1 MKGNE
6 GIYPSFYLIHGLD
19 QTKPK
24 VQKSLH
30 KIPSPK
36 CQSDINNTWGI
47 TPRPNRKRIWNER
60 AIDGDEKAIDGE
72 NERGKIPMNSMGYR
86 ME

>member
-1 MKGNE
+1 MSPNERNE
-6 GIYPSFYLIHGLD
+6 GVPFISSDFILGSNKT
-19 QTKPK
+19 QGPK
-24 VQKSLH
+24 Y
-30 KIPSPK
+30 
-36 CQSDINNTWGI
+36 QSDINNTWGI